1 MVVMAG
7 TLFAPADSARAVA
20 QVYSVSLVAT
30 APLIVGLAAATL
42 LRRAPAGTRALV
54 WRAAMISLLSVC
66 LGRWLP
72 LHWMAWVVPDA
83 LATPLVALG
92 RVQMALDQ
100 AALPQAPTPGAARII
115 RELAALYWAGVV
127 IAVCPALLGWWR
139 ARRVVRSSRVPAD
152 PSWSILLDEV
162 RAALHVS
169 QRIELRITKGDGVP
183 LTCGTLRPVVLLPAR
198 ARHWSQIRRRTVLLH
213 EVAHVASG
221 DVAFSLAGRVVCALL
236 WFHPGAWWAAAR
248 LRGECEMACDDRV
261 LHAGVRPSDY
271 ARLLVETAAECGMPR
286 WATPAARA
294 LVWHVGLRA
303 RLAAIVVPH
312 DTRGPA
318 RAVLVLTAC
327 LTLTLAT
334 PLAAVRLAPTRQ
346 VLTALMHDARWESR
360 AYAVTGLAQRSDTVA
375 VARAA
380 ATSDPSPRVRA
391 WAALALGTRR
401 ATPHP

>member
-1 MVVMAG
+1 
-7 TLFAPADSARAVA
+7 
-20 QVYSVSLVAT
+20 
-30 APLIVGLAAATL
+30 
-42 LRRAPAGTRALV
+42 
-54 WRAAMISLLSVC
+54 
-66 LGRWLP
+66 
-72 LHWMAWVVPDA
+72 
-83 LATPLVALG
+83 
-92 RVQMALDQ
+92 
-100 AALPQAPTPGAARII
+100 
-115 RELAALYWAGVV
+115 
-127 IAVCPALLGWWR
+127 
-139 ARRVVRSSRVPAD
+139 
-152 PSWSILLDEV
+152 
-162 RAALHVS
+162 
-169 QRIELRITKGDGVP
+169 
-183 LTCGTLRPVVLLPAR
+183 
-198 ARHWSQIRRRTVLLH
+198 
-213 EVAHVASG
+213 VAHVASG

-261 LHAGVRPSDY
+261 LHEGVRPSDY
-271 ARLLVETAAECGMPR
+271 ARLLVQTAAECGMPR
-286 WATPAARA
+286 WAAPAARA